1 MYYSDWNYNGDYVN
15 SDDSDNYKTAKGF
28 NYHNGPVSNCIGVIL
43 INW

>member
-28 NYHNGPVSNCIGVIL
+28 NYHNGPVSNCITN
-43 INW
+43 IN